1 MKIPPLE
8 KLKKTDFREVPA
20 KDFRKGLEA
29 GRGYILAKR
38 VLDVLFSLIALTVFS
53 PLWLL
58 LILLIRLDSKG
69 RAIFKHRRVGKDG
82 KTFMLYKFRTMK
94 RGVKDEEFAP
104 VSLADE
110 RITRVGK
117 FLRKTSLDE
126 VPQFYNVLRG
136 EMSLVGPRPEMKFIV
151 DTYTELQRARL
162 LVLPGITG
170 LWQVMG
176 RKDLPLHENVE
187 CDLYYILHRSLWL
200 DLKIILLTFIVVLK
214 GKGAY

>member
-1 MKIPPLE
+1 MKIPPLKE
-8 KLKKTDFREVPA
+8 LQKTNFTEILE
-20 KDFRKGLEA
+20 KDFKARLE
-29 GRGYILAKR
+29 GRRGYLAIKRIL
-38 VLDVLFSLIALTVFS
+38 DILFSLIALTVLS

-69 RAIFKHRRVGKDG
+69 KAIFKHRRVGRDG

-162 LVLPGITG
+162 LVTPGITG

-187 CDLYYILHRSLWL
+187 CDLYYILHGSVWL
-200 DLKIILLTFIVVLK
+200 DLKIILQTFKVVLQ